1 MAVHLLLT
9 CLLSDYLRVIL
20 SMITVKRANHDEMYD
35 IQKNKTSQ
43 KVFFMSCF

>member
-1 MAVHLLLT
+1 
-9 CLLSDYLRVIL
+9 
-20 SMITVKRANHDEMYD
+20 MITVKRANHDEVYD